1 MNTLVKFRTMSLH
14 EPDQT
19 IDAHRIV
26 FCFDLSSEQC
36 EILLLG

>member
-1 MNTLVKFRTMSLH
+1 MNTVVKFHTMSLH
-14 EPDQT
+14 ESDQT
-19 IDAHRIV
+19 IDANRIA